1 MLFLRSPL
9 EIVPVSPAPSELVSG
24 FPPLLWILF
33 PFRLRGFLAVV
44 FNIASNL
51 LSWYIPLSSIAVF
64 KFPLS
69 AAVICYA
76 DCTTASSGVTVG
88 FVMYLCSN

>member
-1 MLFLRSPL
+1 MPVPL
-9 EIVPVSPAPSELVSG
+9 APSELLSRSSDPYVDVFIYFCYQNFSAV
-24 FPPLLWILF
+24 IL
-33 PFRLRGFLAVV
+33 
-44 FNIASNL
+44 NIASNL